1 MLEVS
6 LPYWC
11 LCRQNT
17 FDNNRHDCCWNISHG
32 TTKKKNFQ
40 WSEPQIHSRWLYPSD
55 FEASLVLRLFV
66 SISIRVK
73 AEIDFN
79 WKNIDSRE
87 FAETFYHEKSQKHEF
102 KKKNELFF
110 QIHTQRGFS
119 MANLSDWS
127 LLERQVHVGNHAR
140 FGFSFYAKQ
149 NNTMTSLMELS
160 ILTLSSQYY

>member
-6 LPYWC
+6 IPYRC

-32 TTKKKNFQ
+32 TKKKNFQ

-102 KKKNELFF
+102 KKKMNFSFKSIHKEGFLWQIF
-110 QIHTQRGFS
+110 QIGVFWRSRCMLEITRALGSHFTPNKTTQW
-119 MANLSDWS
+119 L
-127 LLERQVHVGNHAR
+127 H
-140 FGFSFYAKQ
+140 
-149 NNTMTSLMELS
+149 
-160 ILTLSSQYY
+160 